1 MTKTLFAFL
10 GSAALLSAATFTG
23 TITDS
28 MCRNDHKAM
37 NVTPDAKCV
46 RECVQGGGASYV
58 LFDGKNI
65 WKLSDQK
72 APERFAAR
80 RVRVTGTLDAKAGAI
95 RVDKIEPAR

>member
-1 MTKTLFAFL
+1 MMKTLLTFF

-37 NVTPDAKCV
+37 NVSPDAKCV
-46 RECVQGGGASYV
+46 RDCVQGGASYV
-58 LFDGKNI
+58 LFDGKTA

-72 APERFAAR
+72 TPERFAFQ
-80 RVRVTGTLDAKAGAI
+80 RVRVTGTADVKAGVI
-95 RVDKIEPAR
+95 QVNKIELAR

>member
-1 MTKTLFAFL
+1 MKKTLFAFFA
-10 GSAALLSAATFTG
+10 SAALLSAATFTG

-28 MCRNDHKAM
+28 MCGNDHKAM
-37 NVTPDAKCV
+37 NVSPDAKCV
-46 RECVQGGGASYV
+46 RECVKGGSSYL
-58 LFDGKNI
+58 LFDGKNA

-72 APERFAAR
+72 TPERFAAR